1 MIPSGIA
8 PQLTITSSLDAR
20 LLPKC
25 NALLTNS
32 FPVPD
37 SPLLKLKYQHLLL
50 GQPFLKPD

>member
-37 SPLLKLKYQHLLL
+37 SPLIKTEISTFATWATISKT
-50 GQPFLKPD
+50 